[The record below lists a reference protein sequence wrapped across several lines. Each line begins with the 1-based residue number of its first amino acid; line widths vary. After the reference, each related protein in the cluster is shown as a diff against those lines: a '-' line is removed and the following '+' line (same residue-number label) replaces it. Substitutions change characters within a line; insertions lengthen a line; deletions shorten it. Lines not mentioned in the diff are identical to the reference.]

1 MRGLEG
7 DVCGARLLVPALSLL
22 LLAWMPQAALA
33 GPSDPIPDL
42 QIEAD
47 EFDDTIA
54 FTPADDAEAA
64 MPPLE
69 VHEVDAGEAAA
80 AGATKVVDGKVW
92 LEADNYERND
102 ILNLVEEAKPAGTEM
117 VIDVSTGDIWQV
129 PLAGAAMLP
138 DAFQLWTDEEY
149 EWLDKEWEPLR
160 LTWHPLTRKKFVFL
174 TEADRQERREEIEI
188 QHVKSFGPVGH
199 AEIRTMKGFQVAL
212 MATWLRET
220 PVQRYLRLIVL
231 YNYFSRLPQF
241 QGADNRLIFTLMVPD
256 GALFA
261 LPYFQYRYMLAR
273 SGIQAWSLYDMAM
286 LPVVLTV
293 VDRQIRGERFIV
305 DAVREP

>member
-1 MRGLEG
+1 M
-7 DVCGARLLVPALSLL
+7 LVPALALL
-22 LLAWMPQAALA
+22 FLAWVPQVAMA
-33 GPSDPIPDL
+33 GPTDPIPDL
-42 QIEAD
+42 QIDAD

-54 FTPADDAEAA
+54 FTPADDADAA

-69 VHEVDAGEAAA
+69 VHEVDASAAAA
-80 AGATKVVDGKVW
+80 AGATKVVDGKAW
-92 LEADNYERND
+92 LDADDYERND
-102 ILNLVEEAKPAGTEM
+102 ILNLVEEDMPDGTDL

-129 PLAGAAMLP
+129 PLAGAALLP

-149 EWLDKEWEPLR
+149 QWLDADWEPSR

-174 TEADRQERREEIEI
+174 TEADRQEQREEVEL
-188 QHVKSFGPVGH
+188 HHLKSFGPIGH
-199 AEIRTMKGFQVAL
+199 QEIRTMQGFQVAL

-231 YNYFSRLPQF
+231 HDYFSRLPQF
-241 QGADNRLIFTLMVPD
+241 QGADNRLIFALMVPD

-273 SGIQAWSLYDMAM
+273 SGIQVWSLYDMAM

-293 VDRQIRGERFIV
+293 LDRQIRGDRLLVGPIK
-305 DAVREP
+305 EP

>member
-7 DVCGARLLVPALSLL
+7 DVCGARMLVPALSLL
-22 LLAWMPQAALA
+22 LLAWMPQAAQA

-42 QIEAD
+42 QIDAD

-69 VHEVDAGEAAA
+69 VHEVDASEAAA

-129 PLAGAAMLP
+129 PLAGTAMLP

-160 LTWHPLTRKKFVFL
+160 LTWRPLTRKKFVIL

-199 AEIRTMKGFQVAL
+199 AEIR
-212 MATWLRET
+212 
-220 PVQRYLRLIVL
+220 
-231 YNYFSRLPQF
+231 
-241 QGADNRLIFTLMVPD
+241 
-256 GALFA
+256 
-261 LPYFQYRYMLAR
+261 
-273 SGIQAWSLYDMAM
+273 
-286 LPVVLTV
+286 
-293 VDRQIRGERFIV
+293 
-305 DAVREP
+305 